1 MERKFELKVNCPEG
15 ARIRVFAVANA
26 GSKENE
32 TETEIFA
39 VSCENGETRFELI
52 PDRYVIR
59 QEKKGFYTAERCLD
73 LAEDTTLSLPLE
85 ERFHYG
91 YEPSEEQVNFSY
103 EGWDKF
109 APDEDERWAP
119 YEVIFDTPAFQKR
132 QGAGKHRIYTNEEMW
147 EFVRKEEEK
156 NPNMKVYTLFESRVY
171 NLPAPIAVFSK
182 DLPQGDL
189 TLEELGAALRKTGK
203 PVVHYQAQI
212 HGNETSGGNAA
223 LGLIKYLATPEGERL
238 LDQIHLYIIPR
249 ANPEGAL
256 LYRRTGGKGLDLNR
270 DFLSL
275 YSVENQGAFRAF
287 RAFEPCLVIDAHELR
302 SRKLSRIMRYED
314 IQLSSGV
321 APNADPEFY
330 DNNLNLLFE
339 ATAEMQKLGLRN
351 YFYLDHVSGVEMTT
365 STRFFVERGAMTVLI
380 ECRGINLGN
389 ACSRRRVMGQFTAAR
404 KMLEAFAADP
414 EKYAAP
420 CRRERAG
427 YLDPFDREFVVEG
440 AYTDDPEHDPKFP
453 ITYFDVQTGELV
465 KTEDKPLTIY
475 RKIVRT
481 RPRPS
486 AYVLPL
492 GKGWEEE
499 LIALLDRQFI
509 KYEKKEGCQTRELTQ
524 FIRKGDTVTLSDAKA
539 CTFEKG
545 VLVVPV
551 AQEASR
557 IVSFIFEADC
567 PDSVKAKELLN
578 LEKHLQELFFP
589 EGDAYDIYREEK

>member
-1 MERKFELKVNCPEG
+1 M
-15 ARIRVFAVANA
+15 
-26 GSKENE
+26 
-32 TETEIFA
+32 
-39 VSCENGETRFELI
+39 
-52 PDRYVIR
+52 
-59 QEKKGFYTAERCLD
+59 
-73 LAEDTTLSLPLE
+73 
-85 ERFHYG
+85 
-91 YEPSEEQVNFSY
+91 
-103 EGWDKF
+103 
-109 APDEDERWAP
+109 
-119 YEVIFDTPAFQKR
+119 
-132 QGAGKHRIYTNEEMW
+132 
-147 EFVRKEEEK
+147 
-156 NPNMKVYTLFESRVY
+156 
-171 NLPAPIAVFSK
+171 
-182 DLPQGDL
+182 
-189 TLEELGAALRKTGK
+189 
-203 PVVHYQAQI
+203 
-212 HGNETSGGNAA
+212 
-223 LGLIKYLATPEGERL
+223 
-238 LDQIHLYIIPR
+238 
-249 ANPEGAL
+249 
-256 LYRRTGGKGLDLNR
+256 
-270 DFLSL
+270 
-275 YSVENQGAFRAF
+275 
-287 RAFEPCLVIDAHELR
+287 IDAHELR